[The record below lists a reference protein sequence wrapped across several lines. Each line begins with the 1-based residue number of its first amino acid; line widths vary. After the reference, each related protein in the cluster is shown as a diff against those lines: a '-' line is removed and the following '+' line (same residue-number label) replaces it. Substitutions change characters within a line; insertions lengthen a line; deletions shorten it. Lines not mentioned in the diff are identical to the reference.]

1 MIFALADCNNF
12 YASCERVFDP
22 KLEGRPIV
30 VLSNNDG
37 CVVAR
42 SDEAKALG
50 IKLGTPEF
58 EIRDLL
64 TAHQVR
70 IFSSNYVL
78 YGDMSERVMETLQEF
93 TPKIE
98 VYSIDE
104 AFLDFSGFAGRDL
117 TEYARKIRTT
127 VKQWTGLPVS
137 LGVATTKTLAKV
149 ANRLAKKSPTADGV
163 VNFLGVTDLD
173 AILAGIDVADVWG
186 IGRNYTKMLKANN
199 IASALDL
206 RNADDRW
213 IRRRMGV
220 VGLRTVLELR
230 GTSCYPL
237 EHNPPAKQ
245 SIGVSRSFGNPIQT
259 LEEMKQAVA
268 MHVARAGEKLREQ
281 KLAAQVMTVF
291 MMTDRFKDPHPMY
304 TTTVELPVAT
314 DDTQEMLRFAMC
326 CTEQLF
332 SKNRIYKKAGI
343 FLMQL
348 TPADQIQQN
357 LFYDPDREPSKRL
370 MQAMDQ
376 INLKMG
382 SGTIQFASAGV
393 GASQRWQVRANHR
406 SRCFTTRWNELPI
419 VRA

>member
-291 MMTDRFKDPHPMY
+291 MMTVVLKIRIP
-304 TTTVELPVAT
+304 
-314 DDTQEMLRFAMC
+314 
-326 CTEQLF
+326 CTPRPSSF
-332 SKNRIYKKAGI
+332 PSPPTIRRNCFDSPCAAPNGYSIKIASIKK
-343 FLMQL
+343 
-348 TPADQIQQN
+348 
-357 LFYDPDREPSKRL
+357 RES
-370 MQAMDQ
+370 
-376 INLKMG
+376 
-382 SGTIQFASAGV
+382 S
-393 GASQRWQVRANHR
+393 
-406 SRCFTTRWNELPI
+406 
-419 VRA
+419 